1 MTKHKDN
8 FRPLHGSQHLFQMHT
23 FHIKSQCSEMH
34 NKALTPHVLLLVHP
48 SMLFVLATCD
58 FKIQR
63 KMTCE
68 GSVSIHSLEHLV

>member
-23 FHIKSQCSEMH
+23 FQIKS
-34 NKALTPHVLLLVHP
+34 PGVLRCKGAHPTRSLLVCP

-58 FKIQR
+58 FKIQL
-63 KMTCE
+63 KMTSE
-68 GSVSIHSLEHLV
+68 GSVSTHSLEHLV